1 MEKYFSI
8 GEMAKL
14 NNVSIET
21 LRHYDRQD
29 LLKPDYINE
38 KTGYRY
44 YSMKSFI
51 KMDIIKKCRA
61 IGIPLDEIKEV
72 MNDYDSL
79 ESILN
84 TFNNQKE
91 IINKK
96 LYELNSIKNS
106 IENLENDI
114 IDSLNKGLSTVFTKH
129 NDMRKL
135 IKYDYSG
142 RYNEEFEMNL
152 RKTLLEVEKIY
163 DSFNYKI
170 VFATSYDDL
179 MNKDKL
185 TYIKTMIKLDNILN
199 TDKEIITLPKGDY
212 LTLYFDDTFYDTKKY
227 YDIMKEYIKINNIK
241 TKGDFHEVSIMTRA
255 NSYGEIKS
263 LAQIEILIDKG

>member
-1 MEKYFSI
+1 
-8 GEMAKL
+8 
-14 NNVSIET
+14 
-21 LRHYDRQD
+21 
-29 LLKPDYINE
+29 
-38 KTGYRY
+38 
-44 YSMKSFI
+44 
-51 KMDIIKKCRA
+51 
-61 IGIPLDEIKEV
+61 
-72 MNDYDSL
+72 
-79 ESILN
+79 
-84 TFNNQKE
+84 
-91 IINKK
+91 
-96 LYELNSIKNS
+96 
-106 IENLENDI
+106 
-114 IDSLNKGLSTVFTKH
+114 
-129 NDMRKL
+129 MRKL

-170 VFATSYDDL
+170 VFGTSYDDL

-227 YDIMKEYIKINNIK
+227 YDIMKEYIKVNNIK

-263 LAQIEILIDKG
+263 LAQIEILIDKE